1 MHSCLLQTSQK
12 REKHGQTDRQTDRQ
26 AGRQAGR
33 QTDRQTDTHTHTEAR
48 PLHLLCRAQKAKAG
62 VVGGLLLS
70 GFVQILGPRVL
81 GPRRASGP

>member
-1 MHSCLLQTSQK
+1 MHSCLLQTSQT
-12 REKHGQTDRQTDRQ
+12 REKHGQTDSQADRQ
-26 AGRQAGR
+26 
-33 QTDRQTDTHTHTEAR
+33 THTHTEAR